1 MMKRTEPSGDP
12 EAMSCGSCGG
22 DNESIR
28 RCSNGRRAKSGSALS
43 KAGMLRVVEL
53 LEVPE

>member
-1 MMKRTEPSGDP
+1 MEPSGDP

-22 DNESIR
+22 DNGPLGEFVVSE
-28 RCSNGRRAKSGSALS
+28 RRAKSGCSLG
-43 KAGMLRVVEL
+43 KAELLRIVEL